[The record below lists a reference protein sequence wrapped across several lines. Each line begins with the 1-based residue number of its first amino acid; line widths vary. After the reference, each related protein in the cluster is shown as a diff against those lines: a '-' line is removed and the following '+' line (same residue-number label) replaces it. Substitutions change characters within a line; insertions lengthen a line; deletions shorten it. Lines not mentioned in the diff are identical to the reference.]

1 MRLPDPALVVLVG
14 ASGSGKSTWAGARYR
29 AQEVVSSDELRG
41 VVGSGPHD
49 LDASADAFAVLET
62 VVAARLGRGLTTVVD
77 TLGLDPSG
85 GAPGCPRPGRPGCR
99 PWRWC

>member
-14 ASGSGKSTWAGARYR
+14 ASGSGKSTWAAAHYR
-29 AQEVVSSDELRG
+29 AQEVVSSDDLRG

-49 LDASADAFAVLET
+49 LDASADAFGVLET

-77 TLGLDPSG
+77 TLGLEG
-85 GAPGCPRPGRPGCR
+85 VRRRA
-99 PWRWC
+99 WRDAC